1 MADYD
6 SQVMLIPVEMQ
17 FFHADLG
24 NSGES
29 PSTPSYNQIH
39 NRPMLLLVV
48 SKVITHRPSQCHQQ
62 LNDILNLKI
71 Y

>member
-1 MADYD
+1 MVDYD
-6 SQVMLIPVEMQ
+6 SQVRLIPVEMQ
-17 FFHADLG
+17 FFHADLE

-39 NRPMLLLVV
+39 NCPMLLLVV
-48 SKVITHRPSQCHQQ
+48 ISKVITQHPSQCHQQ
-62 LNDILNLKI
+62 LNDIL

>member
-1 MADYD
+1 MVDYD
-6 SQVMLIPVEMQ
+6 SQVLLIPVEMQ

-29 PSTPSYNQIH
+29 PSTLSYNQIH
-39 NRPMLLLVV
+39 NCPMLLLVV
-48 SKVITHRPSQCHQQ
+48 SKVITQRPSQCHQQ
-62 LNDILNLKI
+62 LNDILYLKI